1 MPFTPTT
8 AQLELLA
15 ELEIARMPAALIA
28 DRLGIDVATFKAGP
42 RAWKPQ
48 AAIFSKRRK
57 PLPEIL
63 AKLRPHRGQRS
74 QEKEPHIVADQIFD
88 DPSLIEPPDPPAPA
102 AKDWPKFGLNIAE

>member
-28 DRLGIDVATFKAGP
+28 VRLGIDVATLKAGP
-42 RAWKPQ
+42 RARKPQ

-63 AKLRPHRGQRS
+63 VKLRPHRGQRS
-74 QEKEPHIVADQIFD
+74 QEKEPHSVADQISD
-88 DPSLIEPPDPPAPA
+88 DPSLIEPPAPPAPA
-102 AKDWPKFGLNIAE
+102 AEIGLNLA